1 MLTRIDT
8 LFIPLPRSL
17 LSTVNF
23 LLYFSIFSNHC
34 VSTIV
39 LYYSLY
45 LCKDLIIT
53 RITLYHLSIYIFHY
67 YSCSFS
73 CLQQVILCVTCW
85 SRATAMRISLSI
97 THVLTCSND
106 HYATLDPIIWN
117 SNVHHSLQP
126 FWYETSALPI
136 FVPARSSNHFQAIAY
151 VHYLEP
157 TTTCLWRSSYYKMG
171 YIQVEDN
178 IENSIVSMSVSLK
191 AAWGRLP
198 VGVFRLSTLIR
209 LLWLS
214 IAISCPFSGSVE
226 WGKVIS
232 ACGLRWET
240 VCQKPR

>member
-1 MLTRIDT
+1 MFTASD
-8 LFIPLPRSL
+8 PLCNL
-17 LSTVNF
+17 L
-23 LLYFSIFSNHC
+23 IACHC
-34 VSTIV
+34 HANQPF
-39 LYYSLY
+39 
-45 LCKDLIIT
+45 
-53 RITLYHLSIYIFHY
+53 YH
-67 YSCSFS
+67 
-73 CLQQVILCVTCW
+73 
-85 SRATAMRISLSI
+85 
-97 THVLTCSND
+97 TCSD
-106 HYATLDPIIWN
+106 MQQWSLCHTWSHHLCAPFIAALLIWN
-117 SNVHHSLQP
+117 FCL
-126 FWYETSALPI
+126 TI
-136 FVPARSSNHFQAIAY
+136 IVPARSSNHFQAIAY

-178 IENSIVSMSVSLK
+178 IEKSIVSMSVSLK